1 MDRELEQQIEELIQK
16 TINDLKTKII
26 RIVIKNQNKVLKD
39 QARELKTGGST
50 TAPQHRKERVG
61 SVSSTTKGSLS
72 TTKGKTVKKDGKY
85 QSDSDTDGY
94 YSS

>member
-61 SVSSTTKGSLS
+61 SASSTTKGSLS
-72 TTKGKTVKKDGKY
+72 TKGKTVKKDGKY